1 MLILAEQEANNLVE
15 VAAENWQHLFILS
28 LKEVLNQRIQET
40 CVPLGLAF
48 VLGGW
53 LLIFGIWLLK
63 LEFRLLGLLVFEIQ
77 LINHGLFLLLFV
89 LLKSLWFG
97 YTDAKTLTFVSLR
110 LSLTS
115 LLTSSASS

>member
-48 VLGGW
+48 VLR
-53 LLIFGIWLLK
+53 LCLHIFGIWLLK
-63 LEFRLLGLLVFEIQ
+63 LEYRLLGLLVFEIQ